1 MSSFAFVRVVPI
13 RIYLA
18 SSSRMEYAWRL
29 PILSNTSV
37 ATPLFSSSSSYNSAI
52 WSCGCSPS
60 VLFML
65 SITWAVSFSRRSR
78 VVLSSRSTVFLYTAV
93 RQQQLQRQGRM
104 HARPVSK
111 MYVRCADHCG
121 RQPANSQLASALT
134 QSQASWGKGPAGNDV
149 ALPAWVTA
157 LDAASTL
164 HVVNDSS
171 LALDRFVGGSPSD
184 LQTTWLRGART
195 ILCDGKPLQ
204 AGAICGSPVC
214 STLHTHLGA
223 SDALH
228 CSSEGARRNI
238 QCLVKACPA
247 GACPGLLFTD
257 VQYQVFSV
265 SRCIISSTNSFAL
278 SSPALMGA
286 S

>member
-171 LALDRFVGGSPSD
+171 LALDRFVGGNPSD
-184 LQTTWLRGART
+184 CRRRGFVGLEPSFVMESHFKRVPFAVVPYVLRFTPTWVLRMRCTAVARE
-195 ILCDGKPLQ
+195 
-204 AGAICGSPVC
+204 
-214 STLHTHLGA
+214 LGA
-223 SDALH
+223 
-228 CSSEGARRNI
+228 
-238 QCLVKACPA
+238 
-247 GACPGLLFTD
+247 T
-257 VQYQVFSV
+257 YSV
-265 SRCIISSTNSFAL
+265 S
-278 SSPALMGA
+278 
-286 S
+286 